1 MKKNQYGMTLIELMI
16 SIIIGI
22 IVTLGALS
30 LFLAH
35 LKTNSTQLKAIRLN
49 QELRS
54 ALTIMSKDIRRSGHF
69 RDAASNI
76 GAANPFNQ
84 LSITNSNRTINFS
97 YDAEDDGTTETY
109 GYQLNTTS
117 GTLQTCASTTTAC
130 TDWQD
135 LTDGTLTNISA
146 LTFTQTTTSVGGT
159 NLVKVSISLTGNL
172 RTDTAFTRT
181 LQETITLRN

>member
-1 MKKNQYGMTLIELMI
+1 MNKHQHGMTLIELMV
-16 SIIIGI
+16 SMAIGI
-22 IVTLGALS
+22 VVTLGALS
-30 LFLAH
+30 LFWVH
-35 LKTNSTQLKAIRLN
+35 LTTNSTQLKTIRLN

-54 ALTIMSKDIRRSGHF
+54 ALAIMSKDIRRSGHY

-76 GAANPFNQ
+76 GATNPFNQ
-84 LSITNSNRTINFS
+84 LSVTNSNRTINFS

-117 GTLQTCASTTTAC
+117 GTIQTCASTTTAC
-130 TDWQD
+130 SDWQD

-146 LTFTQTTTSVGGT
+146 LTFTQTTTSVGGV
-159 NLVKVSISLTGNL
+159 NLVKIVISLTGNL
-172 RTDTAFTRT
+172 RSDTTFART

>member
-1 MKKNQYGMTLIELMI
+1 MKKHQYGMTLIELMI
-16 SIIIGI
+16 SIVIGI
-22 IVTLGALS
+22 VVTLGALS
-30 LFLAH
+30 LFLTH

-54 ALTIMSKDIRRSGHF
+54 ALTLMSRDIRRSGHY

-76 GAANPFNQ
+76 GAANPFSQ
-84 LSITNSNRTINFS
+84 LTITNSNRTINFS

-109 GYQLNTTS
+109 GYRLDTTN
-117 GTLQTCASTTTAC
+117 GTIQTCASTTTAC

-135 LTDGTLTNISA
+135 LTDGTLTSVSA

-159 NLVKVSISLTGNL
+159 SLVKIAISLTGSL
-172 RTDTAFTRT
+172 RSDSTFTRT
-181 LQETITLRN
+181 LQETVTLRN